1 MPDIAYLDSSAFVKL
16 VVRETETAALRRFLK
31 RWPRRASSALV
42 RAEAVRA
49 VRRAGAEAVARTL
62 TLLRRMHL
70 VALDDEMLERAGLLD
85 PVTLRTLDAIHLAT
99 ALSLQGDLGVVIT
112 YDERMAEGARAL
124 GLRVAVP
131 G

>member
-1 MPDIAYLDSSAFVKL
+1 MPDIAYLDLSAFVKL